1 MMQRI
6 AVVYNLKRSSD
17 EHDYEFASES
27 QIADVLSALIGTY
40 EVRAIEASPRTMRWV
55 LELEDFAP
63 DLVFNLAEGYHS
75 AAREAFYP
83 ALYEQ
88 LGLLYTGSDP
98 TAMLVTHNK
107 QLTKSIV
114 RTYGISCVNSVLF
127 NQPFVAES
135 DCSHRDGDGCRLEQL
150 FPAVVK
156 PNTEGS
162 SMGIHKH
169 SIVHTHAELFRALD
183 YVTSTFRSLALIE
196 EFISHGIDLSV
207 SYVEGSSDSGVWD
220 PIQYAYTGAEMLD
233 AETKNR
239 RYEPSILNSDVPL
252 TQNILASVRDA
263 MQVAIKTLGARGY
276 ARADFRMSAD
286 GIPYFLEMNCMPVF
300 VNQRSDFLNPL
311 FAAGWTFDQI
321 INLVTDQA
329 FEQGERLPTSG
340 GFARLE

>member
-1 MMQRI
+1 MRRI
-6 AVVYNLKRSSD
+6 AVVYNLKRSPD
-17 EHDYEFASES
+17 ERDYEFASGD
-27 QIADVLSALIGTY
+27 QIADVVNALIATY
-40 EVRAIEASPRTMRWV
+40 EVRAIEAPPRTMRWV
-55 LELEDFAP
+55 IELESFAP
-63 DLVFNLAEGYHS
+63 DLVFNLAEGYNS

-114 RTYGISCVNSVLF
+114 RTYGISCVNSVLLH
-127 NQPFVAES
+127 QPFAAEHG
-135 DCSHRDGDGCRLEQL
+135 CSHKDGDGCRLEQL
-150 FPAVVK
+150 LPAVVK

-169 SIVHTHAELFRALD
+169 SIVHTHAELFRAVD

-196 EFISHGIDLSV
+196 QFIPHGIDLSV

-220 PIQYAYTGAEMLD
+220 PIRYAYAGAEMLD

-252 TQNILASVRDA
+252 TQNQLASVRDA
-263 MQVAIKTLGARGY
+263 MRVAVETLGARGY
-276 ARADFRMSAD
+276 ARADFRMSEG
-286 GIPYFLEMNCMPVF
+286 GIPYFLEMNCMPVI
-300 VNQRSDFLNPL
+300 VSQRSDFLNPL
-311 FAAGWTFDQI
+311 FAAGWTFEQI
-321 INLVTDQA
+321 IHLVTDQA
-329 FEQGERLPTSG
+329 FEQGKRWPASG
-340 GFARLE
+340 GFTRLE